1 MMVDFN
7 VNGYMSNMSQRMS
20 SGASGPYDWLSQL
33 VLFYLN
39 YVGPNELG
47 QRIGNGGPVH
57 NLPGYLPFRYEPYLF
72 NYGSPPP
79 PDMAANTDGFLLSEY
94 VGSFAYTGVIYI
106 DTKRQIRLVVR
117 KYDAQRNALANPLFT
132 LDAKLEAC
140 TAATVA
146 GCITTADRVIDP
158 AQKQTWKASNGTRVL
173 EFMRVQGLTRL
184 TRLTR

>member
-1 MMVDFN
+1 MAK
-7 VNGYMSNMSQRMS
+7 RMS
-20 SGASGPYDWLSQL
+20 SGALVPYDWLSPL
-33 VLFYLN
+33 VLFYLF

-47 QRIGNGGPVH
+47 QRIGNGGPVY
-57 NLPGYLPFRYEPYLF
+57 NFPGYLPFRYEPYLF

-79 PDMAANTDGFLLSEY
+79 PDMGGNIDGFLLSEY
-94 VGSFAYTGVIYI
+94 VGGFAYAGVIYI
-106 DTKRQIRLVVR
+106 DTKGQIRIVVR
-117 KYDAQRNALANPLFT
+117 KYNKSDALMKSPLFT

-146 GCITTADRVIDP
+146 GCITTADRVINP

-184 TRLTR
+184 TR